1 MKLNK
6 PVSFVYCG
14 LVAGM
19 ILPNL
24 SDQYIHENRANY
36 LIKKESFQLS
46 NNKNN
51 VSKESSQTLT
61 SANSESTQKDFVYL
75 SDIPYVANQS
85 SAGWKQITMDKTT
98 DNTSLSLRI
107 NGNPFAFEKGV
118 FAHAKSTVVYD
129 LTNYQN
135 YTYFTT
141 WYGVSSHMGGNGS
154 VKFYIYTSED
164 GKNWD
169 LETEENPEEM
179 RGNSNAKFVKIDI
192 RGKKYLKLYADPN
205 GGNGQD
211 HSLYADAK
219 FITNDYTENVTST
232 VEEYDELLKKYEG
245 QPIQGEYEFL
255 LLKREFVSKA
265 GQFILNS
272 YANESD
278 EYKETLKWLM
288 GDFDTLNM
296 YMMGGAPDG
305 GYYNS
310 LKELSRLYHAFK
322 DDFTI
327 TEKTR
332 TGKITYGE
340 LYKKMAI
347 SLSLT
352 HSTKVYLWMQ
362 ANKSVNVSDSV
373 ERYKIFKQLHKNDQF
388 KVSDRLDQTP
398 IFETLEIEEMR
409 YVLNNIIDD
418 ESIVWL
424 NEYTQQYIDANPGK
438 EQVYLQPHY
447 YMNYIW
453 PNYSRPELHDE
464 KNKDYYNIKYG
475 VYKKG
480 QDLSSLKG
488 GHAQWKTGLDYKLPE
503 GEENRVNGIFSH
515 YNVTWNPGTYK
526 LWMNIEAGAV
536 CGGISKI
543 GSNIRGVHGMPSSV
557 ISQPGHAAL
566 IYYQQNSEGK
576 GYWSIDNNVSGWAM
590 SGKTERLSIRMPLG
604 WGNDSYVNG
613 WAASYIVLAQEAI
626 NDFEKYEQ
634 AEKLIMLANV
644 YKNDAVKYEYYLREA
659 LKVESINVDAWW
671 ELIKLYQGDKTKTEE
686 DYYRL
691 AEEIG
696 EALKDFPLPMY
707 NLMNLLKTNLNS
719 KEYDFKF
726 TILQT
731 RLLNEGATANS
742 ETSSVLQPSI
752 TNTVAKYLLG
762 QVDTELA
769 SFSFDGENAGKIV
782 LSDRFN
788 DAGIRIDYSL
798 NKGEKW
804 TEVYFDANGEHKISL
819 TQEEIE
825 SITAENDI
833 WVHIVGTG
841 YEDEDIFKIDITQ
854 ATLPS
859 TISSNDLENRVMG
872 VTNVYEWRYVTLS
885 GEESQNYTPWE
896 KIDVTNRTVTPTSE
910 WTSYEKEN
918 PRFTGAKYVEVRI
931 RATGTHTPSNTAVYK
946 FTDDNQSRGRT
957 YILIENLSV
966 LRASSEATGNQG
978 HKENAIDGL
987 MSTRWHSNYSGGDS
1001 QRFIDIEVKPNADGS
1016 LRYIS
1021 GLQYVPVQS
1030 GNGNGRIRHGKMY
1043 VSNDGENWTE
1053 VADFN
1058 SGNGS
1063 ANTEI
1068 TLKESVQAK
1077 YVRLQAITNWGD
1089 GRNFIT
1095 AVMINLFEDL
1105 DGERPRAQV
1114 EYSTKD
1120 VTTEAVDVTLTPTK
1134 KVKITDAAGVPYTE
1148 KENGDFVFE
1157 VKENKEFKV
1166 TFEDE
1171 NGKPGYADIAVNWI
1185 VDYDFS
1191 FNGDN
1196 AGKISIGEKFLTEN
1210 GKIKW
1215 EYSIKGGEA
1224 GSWVTVED
1232 LSHELSQE
1240 EIAEMS
1246 ATNGLQLRITLLE
1259 FNKDAIKDNE
1269 DLILNEDGSVS
1280 VNIEVTAGSS
1290 IPNELLYANDLE
1302 NKIIGVTDDM
1312 EWRYVDFDDEG
1323 LSVNIDNSISNLD
1336 GVAIMPTSEW
1346 KSFTQENPT
1355 ISGEKK
1361 IEVRYMAH
1369 DRILPG
1375 TSKIFKFTTVEK
1387 DENHT
1392 YIPTKYYTV
1401 SDYSSETNRPGNY
1414 EVVGNAID
1422 GNKFTAWVT
1431 NRGEK
1436 VNGVDKY
1443 ITIELDKPRH
1453 LTKLEAIG
1461 KENFQYGNIKDG
1473 SVWVSMDGENWEKV
1487 AECHDGR
1494 FTNASEMLGAS
1505 AINKLDRNTID
1516 KNNPRVNVKVFEFE
1530 PVYAKYIKLQNDKS
1544 HDYVSG
1550 LVDGKDR
1557 DFFLNLT
1564 MLNLYED
1571 TKTVAEEPVV
1581 LIDYSI
1587 KGITNQDVTATIYSP
1602 NANIDVISEGGAE
1615 HKFEENGEWT
1625 FKYKILNSNGE
1636 VIKIDTMKAVVDGID
1651 KVAPK
1656 VQVVFNEMNKTQGN
1670 VNATL
1675 IFDEEVTIESDDLEI
1690 VDDSAGYKMLVFRE
1704 NGTKILKFR
1713 DLVGNQT
1720 VVPIEVT
1727 WIDREAPIADVTYT
1741 PSTST
1746 NDKVEVTL
1754 NFNEKTILECRD
1766 FDIKKIS
1773 DTSYTFTVTE
1783 NINHNIVFEDEAGNK
1798 GTANVV
1804 VDWIDKVAPT
1814 GEIIY
1819 SDTNP
1824 TAEPV
1829 IATLKTDEDVVIT
1842 NNDGKNA
1849 YLFIENGTF
1858 TFEFVDKAGNKGSA
1872 TATVDWIDSKI
1883 PHLDVQ
1889 YSTKEITNQNVTV
1902 KLLTGDKNITI
1913 TNNEGSDTVVFEE
1926 NGTFTFEYE
1935 DEEGNK
1941 GKTKVVVDWIDKV
1954 IPTATV
1960 EYSTKDFTN
1969 QNVTATITPSEEVVI
1984 TNNDGKNTYTFT
1996 ENDSFTFEFIDKAGN
2011 IGTATAKVDWINKT
2025 DPELKVTYDITEDT
2039 TGPVTATLELSDGI
2053 TIDNNDGKNTYTFTQ
2068 NGTFTFKYTD
2078 KYGNS
2083 GMTTAVVNWI
2093 IKDDLKVEMSYSTTT
2108 LTNQD
2113 VTATI
2118 KSNKNITITNNDGNA
2133 SYVFKE
2139 NGTFTFGYVDEKGNK
2154 GTITATVDWIDKVA
2168 PTAEIKYSTTDLT
2181 NKDVVATLVNPS
2193 EKITVKDLTDGTF
2206 TFTENGSYTFVFEDE
2221 AGNVVEIVATVDWID
2236 KEAPIVHI
2244 EYSDINPTDEPV
2256 IATIKANEDIIITN
2270 NGGAYSYIF
2279 TENGTFTFEYV
2290 DKAGNVGT
2298 IVATVDWIDNT
2309 APVGEIIYS
2318 DTSSTTGPVIATLKT
2333 DEDVVITNNDGKNAY
2348 IFIENGTFTF
2358 EFVNRAGIKGTAT
2371 AVVTWITPKTEEP
2384 VAPVKPATPTT
2395 PNNHKNETNNSE
2407 KPNSSQ
2413 KPNNE
2418 TPDDKDDNSSTDVSQ
2433 STEENE
2439 EKTDNKEKII
2449 YLIIGLSLVISSIML
2464 LFKYKNRDSN
2474 DD

>member
-6 PVSFVYCG
+6 PIVYYG
-14 LVAGM
+14 LIAGM
-19 ILPNL
+19 VLPTNPL
-24 SDQYIHENRANY
+24 EQYTHENITSH
-36 LIKKESFQLS
+36 LIKKESFQLAKNGNVLKENTQTLTRA
-46 NNKNN
+46 NN
-51 VSKESSQTLT
+51 ESSQ
-61 SANSESTQKDFVYL
+61 NDFVYL
-75 SDIPYVANQS
+75 SDIPYVASQS

-98 DNTSLSLRI
+98 DNTSISLRI
-107 NGNPFAFEKGV
+107 NGNPFEFSKGI
-118 FAHAKSTVVYD
+118 FAHAKSVVVYD

-141 WYGVSSHMGGNGS
+141 WYGISSHMGGNGS

-164 GKNWD
+164 GKTWK
-169 LETEENPEEM
+169 LETEENPEVM
-179 RGNSNAKFVKIDI
+179 TGNSNAKFVKIDI

-219 FITNDYTENVTST
+219 FITNDYTENVTPT
-232 VEEYDELLKKYEG
+232 VEEYDELLKEYEG

-255 LLKREFVSKA
+255 LLKREFVNKA

-272 YANESD
+272 YANDSKQ
-278 EYKETLKWLM
+278 KETLEWLM
-288 GDFDTLNM
+288 SDKDTLNM

-310 LKELSRLYHAFK
+310 LKELSRLYHAYK
-322 DDFTI
+322 EDFTI
-327 TEKTR
+327 TEKTK

-362 ANKSVNVSDSV
+362 ANKSVNVSDAV
-373 ERYKIFKQLHKNDQF
+373 ERYKIFKQLHKNNQF
-388 KVSDRLDQTP
+388 VVSNRLDQTP

-453 PNYSRPELHDE
+453 PDYSRPELHDE

-475 VYKKG
+475 VYKNRE
-480 QDLSSLKG
+480 DLSSLTG
-488 GHAQWKTGLDYKLPE
+488 SHAQWKTGLNYKLPE
-503 GEENRVNGIFSH
+503 GEANRVNGIFSH
-515 YNVTWNPGTYK
+515 YNVTWSPGTYK

-576 GYWSIDNNVSGWAM
+576 GYWSIDNDVSGWAM

-626 NDFEKYEQ
+626 NDFDAYEQ

-644 YKNDAVKYEYYLREA
+644 YKDDTGKYEKYLREA
-659 LKVESINVDAWW
+659 LKVESINIDAWW
-671 ELIKLYQGDKTKTEE
+671 ELIKLYQRDHTKTEK
-686 DYYRL
+686 DYYCL

-707 NLMNLLKTNLNS
+707 NLINLLKANLTS
-719 KEYDFKF
+719 QEYDFKF

-742 ETSSVLQPSI
+742 ETSNVLQPGI

-762 QVDTELA
+762 QVDTDLA

-782 LSDRFN
+782 LSNRFDN
-788 DAGIRIDYSL
+788 AGIRIDYSL
-798 NKGEKW
+798 NKGKKW
-804 TEVYFDANGEHKISL
+804 TEVYFDANEEHKIKL
-819 TQEEIE
+819 TKEEIE
-825 SITAENDI
+825 SITSENDI

-841 YEDEDIFKIDITQ
+841 YNEDDIFKIDITQ
-854 ATLPS
+854 AVVPS
-859 TISSNDLENRVMG
+859 TISANDLENRVMG

-885 GEESQNYTPWE
+885 GEDSENYTPWE
-896 KIDVTNRTVTPTSE
+896 KIDITNRTVTPVSD
-910 WTSYEKEN
+910 WVSYEQEN
-918 PRFTGAKYVEVRI
+918 PRFTGEKYVEVRI
-931 RATGTHTPSNTAVYK
+931 RATGTYVPSNSQVYK
-946 FTDDNQSRGRT
+946 FTADNQSRGRT
-957 YILIENLSV
+957 YIPIENLSV

-1001 QRFIDIEVKPNADGS
+1001 QRFIDIEVKPNEDGS

-1043 VSNDGENWTE
+1043 VSNDGENWKE

-1120 VTTEAVDVTLTPTK
+1120 VTTEAVNVTLTPTK
-1134 KVKITDAAGVPYTE
+1134 KVKIKDAAGNPYTQD
-1148 KENGDFVFE
+1148 KNGNFIFK
-1157 VKENKEFKV
+1157 VKTNKEFRV

-1171 NGKPGYADIAVNWI
+1171 NGKIGYADINVNWI
-1185 VDYDFS
+1185 VDYDFT

-1210 GKIKW
+1210 GKIRW
-1215 EYSIKGGEA
+1215 EYSIKGGQP
-1224 GSWVTVED
+1224 GTWVTVED
-1232 LSHELSQE
+1232 LSHELTPE
-1240 EIAEMS
+1240 EIALMS
-1246 ATNGLQLRITLLE
+1246 ASDGLQLRITLLE
-1259 FNKDAIKDNE
+1259 FNKDALKDNK
-1269 DLILNEDGSVS
+1269 DLIPNEDGSVG
-1280 VNIEVTAGSS
+1280 VNVEITAGST
-1290 IPNELLYANDLE
+1290 IPNEVLYANDLE
-1302 NKIIGVTDDM
+1302 NKLFGVTDDM
-1312 EWRYVDFDDEG
+1312 EWRYVEFNDDG
-1323 LSVNIDNSISNLD
+1323 LSVNIDNSFANLE
-1336 GVAIMPTSEW
+1336 GVEITPTSKW
-1346 KSFTQENPT
+1346 NAFTQESP
-1355 ISGEKK
+1355 IFSGEKK

-1369 DRILPG
+1369 DRTLPG
-1375 TSKIFKFTTVEK
+1375 ASKIFRFTNAESDEK
-1387 DENHT
+1387 HT
-1392 YIPTKYYTV
+1392 YIPNKYYTV

-1431 NRGEK
+1431 NRAEK

-1473 SVWVSMDGENWEKV
+1473 SVYVSMDGENWKKV

-1494 FTNASEMLGAS
+1494 FTSASEMLGAN
-1505 AINKLDRNTID
+1505 AKDKLDHNSLD
-1516 KNNPRVNVKVFEFE
+1516 KNNPRVNIKVFEFE
-1530 PVYAKYIKLQNDKS
+1530 PVYAKYIKLQNDTS
-1544 HDYVSG
+1544 HDYITGSI
-1550 LVDGKDR
+1550 DGKDR

-1571 TKTVAEEPVV
+1571 TKTVEEAPIVF
-1581 LIDYSI
+1581 IDYSI
-1587 KGITNQDVTATIYSP
+1587 KDITNQDVTATIYSP
-1602 NANIDVISEGGAE
+1602 NANIHVISDGGDK
-1615 HKFEENGEWT
+1615 HVFKENGEWV
-1625 FKYKILNSNGE
+1625 FEYEILNSNNE
-1636 VIKIDTMKAVVDGID
+1636 VIKKDTMKAVVNGID

-1656 VQVVFNEMNKTQGN
+1656 VQVIFNEMNKTQGN

-1675 IFDEEVTIESDDLEI
+1675 IFDEEVTIENDDLEI

-1704 NGTKILKFR
+1704 NGTKTLKFR

-1720 VVPIEVT
+1720 IVPINVT
-1727 WIDREAPIADVTYT
+1727 WIDREAPKAKIAYN
-1741 PSTST
+1741 PSTLT
-1746 NDKVEVTL
+1746 NGPVEITL
-1754 NFNEKTILECRD
+1754 NFNEKTILECHD

-1773 DTSYTFTVTE
+1773 DTSYTFTVAE
-1783 NINHNIVFEDEAGNK
+1783 NVNHNIVFEDEAGNK
-1798 GTANVV
+1798 GTTNVV

-1819 SDTNP
+1819 SDTSS
-1824 TAEPV
+1824 TTGPV
-1829 IATLKTDEDVVIT
+1829 IATLKTDEDVEIT

-1849 YLFIENGTF
+1849 YIFIENGAF
-1858 TFEFVDKAGNKGSA
+1858 TFEFVDKAGNKGSI
-1872 TATVDWIDSKI
+1872 TAKVDWIDKKN
-1883 PHLDVQ
+1883 PYVDVK

-1902 KLLTGDKNITI
+1902 QLITVDKNITI
-1913 TNNEGSDTVVFEE
+1913 TNNNGSDTIIFEE
-1926 NGTFTFEYE
+1926 NGAFTFEYIDE
-1935 DEEGNK
+1935 DGNE
-1941 GKTKVVVDWIDKV
+1941 GKTKVVVDWIDK
-1954 IPTATV
+1954 IAPTATI
-1960 EYSTKDFTN
+1960 EYSIKDFTN
-1969 QNVTATITPSEEVVI
+1969 QNVTATLIPSEEIEI
-1984 TNNDGKNTYTFT
+1984 TNNNGKNTYTFT
-1996 ENDSFTFEFIDKAGN
+1996 ENGSFTFEFKDKAGN
-2011 IGTATAKVDWINKT
+2011 MGTATAEVGWINKT
-2025 DPELKVTYDITEDT
+2025 TPKLKVTYDITEDT
-2039 TGPVTATLELSDGI
+2039 SSAVTATLEVSDGI
-2053 TIDNNDGKNTYTFTQ
+2053 TIDNNEGKNTYTFIQ

-2093 IKDDLKVEMSYSTTT
+2093 VKDDLKVEMSYNTTT

-2113 VTATI
+2113 VIATI
-2118 KSNKNITITNNDGNA
+2118 KSNKKITITNNDGNT

-2139 NGTFTFGYVDEKGNK
+2139 NGSFTFEYKDEKGNK
-2154 GTITATVDWIDKVA
+2154 GTITASVDWIDKIA

-2193 EKITVKDLTDGTF
+2193 EKITIKDLTDGSFIF
-2206 TFTENGSYTFVFEDE
+2206 TDNGSYTFVFEDE

-2236 KEAPIVHI
+2236 KVAPTTYIK
-2244 EYSDINPTDEPV
+2244 YSDINPTQEPV
-2256 IATIKANEDIIITN
+2256 IATVKANEDITITN
-2270 NGGAYSYIF
+2270 NGGKDSYIF
-2279 TENGTFTFEYV
+2279 IENGTFTFEFV
-2290 DKAGNVGT
+2290 DKAGNIGT
-2298 IVATVDWIDNT
+2298 ATATVDWIDNT
-2309 APVGEIIYS
+2309 APTGEIIYS
-2318 DTSSTTGPVIATLKT
+2318 NTSSTTKAVIATLKT
-2333 DEDVVITNNDGKNAY
+2333 DEDVEITNNGGKNAY

-2358 EFVNRAGIKGTAT
+2358 EFVNKAGIKGTAT
-2371 AVVTWITPKTEEP
+2371 AVVTWINPKTEHS
-2384 VAPVKPATPTT
+2384 VIPVKPATPTT
-2395 PNNHKNETNNSE
+2395 SNNHKNETTNSE
-2407 KPNSSQ
+2407 KPNTTQ
-2413 KPNNE
+2413 KPNND
-2418 TPDDKDDNSSTDVSQ
+2418 TTDNQDDNSSTNVNQ
-2433 STEENE
+2433 STEESE
-2439 EKTDNKEKII
+2439 EKADNKGRIV
-2449 YLIIGLSLVISSIML
+2449 YLIIGLSFVISSILL
-2464 LFKYKNRDSN
+2464 LFKYKNRGKN

>member
-6 PVSFVYCG
+6 SIVCCG
-14 LVAGM
+14 LIAGM

-24 SDQYIHENRANY
+24 LGQYTHENITNH
-36 LIKKESFQLS
+36 LIKKESFQLA
-46 NNKNN
+46 NNTN
-51 VSKESSQTLT
+51 VLTENSQTLF
-61 SANSESTQKDFVYL
+61 SLNNEPKQNDFIYL

-98 DNTSLSLRI
+98 DNTPLSLRI
-107 NGNPFAFEKGV
+107 NGNPFAFSKGI

-135 YTYFTT
+135 YDYFTT

-164 GKNWD
+164 GNTWK
-169 LETEENPEEM
+169 LETEEYPEVM
-179 RGNSNAKFVKIDI
+179 TGNSNAKFVKIDI

-219 FITNDYTENVTST
+219 FIKNDYTDNVTPT
-232 VEEYDELLKKYEG
+232 VEEYDELLKKFEG

-272 YANESD
+272 YVKESD
-278 EYKETLKWLM
+278 LYKETLEWLM
-288 GDFDTLNM
+288 NDFDTLNM
-296 YMMGGAPDG
+296 YMMGGTPDG

-310 LKELSRLYHAFK
+310 LKELSRLYHAYK

-327 TEKTR
+327 TERTR
-332 TGKITYGE
+332 TGQITYGE

-362 ANKSVNVSDSV
+362 ANKPVNISDSV

-388 KVSDRLDQTP
+388 VVSDRLDQTP

-418 ESIVWL
+418 ESIIWL

-453 PNYSRPELHDE
+453 PDYSRSELHDE
-464 KNKDYYNIKYG
+464 NNKDYYNIKYG

-480 QDLSSLKG
+480 ESLASLKG
-488 GHAQWKTGLDYKLPE
+488 NRPQWKTGLNYKLPE
-503 GEENRVNGIFSH
+503 GEADKVNGIFSH
-515 YNVTWNPGTYK
+515 YNVTWSPGTYK

-576 GYWSIDNNVSGWAM
+576 GYWSIDNDVSGWAM

-626 NDFEKYEQ
+626 NDFDKYEQ

-644 YKNDAVKYEYYLREA
+644 YKDDAVKYEKYLREA
-659 LKVESINVDAWW
+659 LKVESINIDAWW
-671 ELIKLYQGDKTKTEE
+671 QLIKLYQSDQTKTEA

-691 AEEIG
+691 ASEIG

-707 NLMNLLKTNLNS
+707 NLMNSLKNNLTS
-719 KEYDFKF
+719 QEYDFKF
-726 TILQT
+726 TLLQT

-742 ETSSVLQPSI
+742 GTSNVLQPGI

-762 QVDTELA
+762 QIDTDLA
-769 SFSFDGENAGKIV
+769 SFSFDGEDAGKIV
-782 LSDRFN
+782 LSSRFDN
-788 DAGIRIDYSL
+788 AGIRIDYSL
-798 NKGEKW
+798 DQGATDWK
-804 TEVYFDANGEHKISL
+804 EVYFDANQEHKISL
-819 TQEEIE
+819 TKEEIE

-841 YEDEDIFKIDITQ
+841 YEDENIFKIDITQ
-854 ATLPS
+854 AVIPS
-859 TISSNDLENRVMG
+859 TISANDLENRVMG
-872 VTNVYEWRYVTLS
+872 LTNVYEWRYVTLS
-885 GEESQNYTPWE
+885 GDDPVNYTPWE
-896 KIDVTNRTVTPTSE
+896 KIDITNRTVTPLSD
-910 WTSYEKEN
+910 WVSYEKEN
-918 PRFTGAKYVEVRI
+918 PRFTGEKYVEVRI
-931 RATGTHTPSNTAVYK
+931 RATGTYVPSNTQVYK
-946 FTDDNQSRGRT
+946 FTEDNQPRSRT
-957 YILIENLSV
+957 YIPIENLSV

-978 HKENAIDGL
+978 NKENAIDGL

-1001 QRFIDIEVKPNADGS
+1001 QRFIDIEVKPNKDGS

-1030 GNGNGRIRHGKMY
+1030 GNGNGRIRHGKMF

-1068 TLKESVQAK
+1068 TLEESVQAK

-1120 VTTEAVDVTLTPTK
+1120 STTEAVNVTLTPTK
-1134 KVKITDAAGVPYTE
+1134 KVTIKDAAGNPYTQN
-1148 KENGDFVFE
+1148 ENGDFIFK
-1157 VKENKEFKV
+1157 VKTNKEFRV

-1171 NGKPGYADIAVNWI
+1171 NGKVGYVDINVNWI

-1196 AGKISIGEKFLTEN
+1196 AAKISIGEKFLTTN

-1215 EYSIKGGEA
+1215 EYSIKGGQS
-1224 GSWVTVED
+1224 GTWVTVED
-1232 LSHELSQE
+1232 LSHELTPE

-1246 ATNGLQLRITLLE
+1246 ATNGLRLRITLLD
-1259 FNKDAIKDNE
+1259 FNEDALTDTE
-1269 DLILNEDGSVS
+1269 DLIVNEDGSVG
-1280 VNIEVTAGSS
+1280 VNVDITAGASL
-1290 IPNELLYANDLE
+1290 PNELLYANDLE
-1302 NKIIGVTDDM
+1302 NKLFGVTDDM
-1312 EWRYVDFDDEG
+1312 EWRYVEFNDEG
-1323 LSVNIDNSISNLD
+1323 LSVNIDNSITNLV
-1336 GVAIMPTSEW
+1336 GVEITPTSNW
-1346 KSFTQENPT
+1346 KSFTQENP
-1355 ISGEKK
+1355 IINGEKK

-1369 DRILPG
+1369 DRTLPG
-1375 TSKIFKFTTVEK
+1375 ASKIFKFTTVEK
-1387 DENHT
+1387 DEMHT

-1431 NRGEK
+1431 NRGEN

-1461 KENFQYGNIKDG
+1461 IENFLYGNIKDG
-1473 SVWVSMDGENWEKV
+1473 SVHVSMDGENWTKV

-1494 FTNASEMLGAS
+1494 FTSSSEMLGPNAKD
-1505 AINKLDRNTID
+1505 KLDPNTLD
-1516 KNNPRVNVKVFEFE
+1516 KNNPRVNFKVFEFE
-1530 PVYAKYIKLQNDKS
+1530 PVYAKYIKLQNDVS
-1544 HDYVSG
+1544 HDYIGG
-1550 LVDGKDR
+1550 LIDGKDR

-1571 TKTVAEEPVV
+1571 TKTVVEDPIV
-1581 LIDYSI
+1581 LIEYSI

-1602 NANIDVISEGGAE
+1602 NANINVTSVGGDK
-1615 HKFEENGEWT
+1615 HIFEENGEWE
-1625 FKYKILNSNGE
+1625 FEYEILNSNNE
-1636 VIKIDTMKAVVDGID
+1636 VIKKDKMKAVVTGID
-1651 KVAPK
+1651 KVAPN
-1656 VQVVFNEMNKTQGN
+1656 VQVVFNEINKTQGN

-1690 VDDSAGYKMLVFRE
+1690 VNDSAGYKMLVFRE
-1704 NGTKILKFR
+1704 NGTKNLIFR

-1720 VVPIEVT
+1720 IVPITVT
-1727 WIDREAPIADVTYT
+1727 WIDREAPKAEVTYK

-1746 NDKVEVTL
+1746 NDKVEVTI
-1754 NFNEKTILECRD
+1754 NFNEKTILECHD
-1766 FDIKKIS
+1766 FDIKQNS

-1783 NINHNIVFEDEAGNK
+1783 NINHNLVFKDEAGNV
-1798 GTANVV
+1798 GTTNIV
-1804 VDWIDKVAPT
+1804 VDWID
-1814 GEIIY
+1814 
-1819 SDTNP
+1819 N
-1824 TAEPV
+1824 
-1829 IATLKTDEDVVIT
+1829 
-1842 NNDGKNA
+1842 
-1849 YLFIENGTF
+1849 
-1858 TFEFVDKAGNKGSA
+1858 
-1872 TATVDWIDSKI
+1872 KI
-1883 PHLDVQ
+1883 PHLDVK

-1902 KLLTGDKNITI
+1902 QLLTEDKNITI
-1913 TNNEGSDTVVFEE
+1913 TNNKCSDTIIFEE
-1926 NGTFTFEYE
+1926 NGTFTFEYI

-1941 GKTKVVVDWIDKV
+1941 GKTEVIVDWIDKV
-1954 IPTATV
+1954 APTATI
-1960 EYSTKDFTN
+1960 EYSIKDFTY
-1969 QNVTATITPSEEVVI
+1969 QNVTAVLTPSEEVVI

-1996 ENDSFTFEFIDKAGN
+1996 ENDSFTFEFVDKA
-2011 IGTATAKVDWINKT
+2011 
-2025 DPELKVTYDITEDT
+2025 
-2039 TGPVTATLELSDGI
+2039 
-2053 TIDNNDGKNTYTFTQ
+2053 
-2068 NGTFTFKYTD
+2068 
-2078 KYGNS
+2078 
-2083 GMTTAVVNWI
+2083 
-2093 IKDDLKVEMSYSTTT
+2093 
-2108 LTNQD
+2108 
-2113 VTATI
+2113 
-2118 KSNKNITITNNDGNA
+2118 
-2133 SYVFKE
+2133 
-2139 NGTFTFGYVDEKGNK
+2139 GNK
-2154 GTITATVDWIDKVA
+2154 GTITATVDWIDK
-2168 PTAEIKYSTTDLT
+2168 T
-2181 NKDVVATLVNPS
+2181 
-2193 EKITVKDLTDGTF
+2193 
-2206 TFTENGSYTFVFEDE
+2206 
-2221 AGNVVEIVATVDWID
+2221 
-2236 KEAPIVHI
+2236 API
-2244 EYSDINPTDEPV
+2244 
-2256 IATIKANEDIIITN
+2256 
-2270 NGGAYSYIF
+2270 
-2279 TENGTFTFEYV
+2279 
-2290 DKAGNVGT
+2290 
-2298 IVATVDWIDNT
+2298 
-2309 APVGEIIYS
+2309 GEIIYS
-2318 DTSSTTGPVIATLKT
+2318 NTSSTTEPVTVTLKT
-2333 DEDVVITNNDGKNAY
+2333 NEDVKITNNDGKNVY
-2348 IFIENGTFTF
+2348 TFIENGTFTF
-2358 EFVNRAGIKGTAT
+2358 EFVNKAGIKGIAI
-2371 AVVTWITPKTEEP
+2371 AVVNWINPKTENLVVP
-2384 VAPVKPATPTT
+2384 TNPSAPATS
-2395 PNNHKNETNNSE
+2395 NNHKSGTTNSE

-2413 KPNNE
+2413 KPDND
-2418 TPDDKDDNSSTDVSQ
+2418 TTDKQNDNSSTNVK
-2433 STEENE
+2433 ENNKEIE
-2439 EKTDNKEKII
+2439 EKRDNKRWII
-2449 YLIIGLSLVISSIML
+2449 YLIIGLSVAIFSL
-2464 LFKYKNRDSN
+2464 LFFKHKNRDRN